1 MQLREG
7 RARQRTGVADTQKVK
22 VKFTQRMKRPNAWRC
37 AQQAILLTGLMAVG
51 HQLLAQQSGQPP
63 SQASQAPAT
72 SPQAQPATS
81 QSPTTPAN
89 DAGAAKGP
97 PAPDP
102 NVPQNDRI
110 LWTLPNFLTVEN
122 ASSMPPLS
130 AGQKF
135 KLVAQGTFDPWEL
148 AFIGAESG
156 VNQAANTNPT
166 FGQGLKGY
174 AKRYGLTFADDTVEN
189 FAVGAVFP
197 SLLHQDPRFYQMGK
211 GKFLHRFAY
220 AGLRVLITRSD
231 SGKTQFN
238 FSEIFGAAM
247 SAGISN
253 AYHPRPRTL
262 GSALSIWGTQVGWD
276 AVGYELKEFWPDL
289 HRYLLRGK
297 HTNM

>member
-1 MQLREG
+1 MMMS
-7 RARQRTGVADTQKVK
+7 KS
-22 VKFTQRMKRPNAWRC
+22 RPHRVVR
-37 AQQAILLTGLMAVG
+37 AILFVG
-51 HQLLAQQSGQPP
+51 MLASADQLLAQQAGQAPP
-63 SQASQAPAT
+63 SATQTAPPSSAT
-72 SPQAQPATS
+72 PQSSNQ
-81 QSPTTPAN
+81 PAN
-89 DAGAAKGP
+89 DPKGP
-97 PAPDP
+97 VQVQSPPAS

-110 LWTLPNFLTVEN
+110 LWTLPNFLTVDN

-130 AGQKF
+130 AVQKF
-135 KLVAQGTFDPWEL
+135 KLVAEGTFDPWEL

-189 FAVGAVFP
+189 FTVGAVLP